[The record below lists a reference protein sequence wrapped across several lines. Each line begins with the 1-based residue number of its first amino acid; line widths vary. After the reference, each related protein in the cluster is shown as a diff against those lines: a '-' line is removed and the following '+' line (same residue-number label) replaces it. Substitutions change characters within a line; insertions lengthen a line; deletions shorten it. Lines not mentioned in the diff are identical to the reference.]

1 MTKLKSESI
10 TRSLEEIRSDPEYAI
25 LWFFVAVYPLIV
37 IPNPIYLV
45 YPGGIAPPSY
55 FYAPRYVILIILA
68 TLALLPLSKRSD
80 LKLEA
85 KIFLP
90 LGLFLAFALISTLLA
105 RYPETAWIGSPYRFT
120 GYTTYL
126 ACAVLFTLAS
136 QTSRADDLLR
146 WMVLSCAVV
155 SSLALLQYFGLN
167 LVPHEPFREGFIS
180 YGTMANPNFLGTYT
194 AFVLPAAEFFF
205 LQGKEPKWLA
215 CCVLIFGALLTSLSR
230 GPWVGSILGFA
241 VVAYLAWENRSWR
254 KAFMSLV
261 IVYLALILAL
271 APLRDGLIGAR
282 LLSLQNEAATVMRPL
297 LNSEDANRTTLD
309 RAFSNR
315 IFIWREVLGVLK
327 DNWAFGIGPDH
338 LIYQGIKTPGG
349 EVADKAHNI
358 YLETAVTM
366 GIFSLMFYLALVS
379 MLLCLPSGSPLTVK
393 PIIVIMLVVYLI
405 QGFFNIDVVMLLP
418 AVWIAFG
425 LASAACTV
433 PSWQGGNKT
442 ARERG
447 A

>member
-1 MTKLKSESI
+1 MKSELI
-10 TRSLEEIRSDPEYAI
+10 TRSVEKVKSDPGYAI

-37 IPNPIYLV
+37 IPNQIYLV
-45 YPGGIAPPSY
+45 YPGGIAPPNY

-68 TLALLPLSKRSD
+68 ALALIPLSKRSD

-85 KIFLP
+85 RIFLP
-90 LGLFLAFALISTLLA
+90 LGLFLASALISTLLA

-136 QTSRADDLLR
+136 QSNRPNDLLR
-146 WMVLSCAVV
+146 WTVLSCAAV
-155 SSLALLQYFGLN
+155 SSLALLQYLGLN

-205 LQGKEPKWLA
+205 LQRKEPKWLA
-215 CCVLIFGALLTSLSR
+215 CCALIFGALLTSISR
-230 GPWVGSILGFA
+230 GPWVGSIPGFA
-241 VVAYLAWENRSWR
+241 LVAYLAWKNRSWR
-254 KAFMSLV
+254 KALMSLV

-271 APLRDGLIGAR
+271 APLRGGLIGAR
-282 LLSLQNEAATVMRPL
+282 LLSLRDEAAAVTRPL
-297 LNSEDANRTTLD
+297 LVGGDADQTTLD

-327 DNWAFGIGPDH
+327 DNWLFGIGPDH

-349 EVADKAHNI
+349 EIADKAHNI
-358 YLETAVTM
+358 YLETAVTT
-366 GIFSLMFYLALVS
+366 GIFSLGFYLALLGSV
-379 MLLCLPSGSPLTVK
+379 LLRALPWRSAPD
-393 PIIVIMLVVYLI
+393 LVLVAMIGVYLV
-405 QGFFNIDVVMLLP
+405 QGFFNIDVIMVLP
-418 AVWIAFG
+418 IFWMTLG
-425 LASAACTV
+425 LTSRAIIWEWSAL
-433 PSWQGGNKT
+433 
-442 ARERG
+442 
-447 A
+447 